1 MNKLTFSQL
10 MAILLLCLSPVVI
23 SCGSDEDEQPDVVP
37 TESVKMTDCS
47 VAEGAEVDAAL
58 LRSISLTYSVPVAIN
73 KAVETKLNGECVIP
87 ERGSS
92 TKNISIPVS
101 LENGKDYTLTIPEGA
116 ITAMNDSKQSAP
128 ALTLHFKTKE
138 GAQKGNIAEKL
149 SNPKA
154 TKEAQNVYK
163 FLRDHYGKNML
174 SGVQSSMSNTLDYV
188 NAVAASTG
196 KHPALA
202 GFDFLYLPFSP
213 TPAGWSWVQD
223 YTDISAAKEQ
233 WENNGIVSYMWHW
246 NVPNSEADFNNC
258 LNGATDNMGFYC
270 PGANSSGTTNFDIRE
285 ALKEGTWENRC
296 IMRDIDEVAITLKLL
311 QDANI
316 PILFRPLHEAAG
328 NYTKYNKNGG
338 AWFWWGRYGASYCKQ
353 LYQLLYKTFTDTYH
367 LNNIIWVWTIDAAEG
382 YEHEALEWY
391 PGDEYVDIVGVD
403 VYTDNIATPWKS
415 QFDFMNSITGGKKLT
430 TVSECGNMP
439 DPTAQFT
446 GNANYLWFM
455 VWPTTNDKG
464 VDISGYPKNTAN
476 YWKQIVGNKY
486 ILNREDMPSLK

>member
-1 MNKLTFSQL
+1 
-10 MAILLLCLSPVVI
+10 MALLSLCLLPLLVA
-23 SCGSDEDEQPDVVP
+23 CGSDGDEQPDAP
-37 TESVKMTDCS
+37 TESVKMTECS
-47 VAEGAEVDAAL
+47 VGEGSEVDAATT
-58 LRSISLTYSVPVAIN
+58 RNISLTYSVPVAMN
-73 KAVETKLNGECVIP
+73 KAAEIRLNGERAFA

-92 TKNISIPVS
+92 TKNIVIPVT
-101 LENGKDYTLTIPEGA
+101 LEQGKDYTLTIPEGA
-116 ITAMNDSKQSAP
+116 ITAMSDSRQSAP
-128 ALTLHFKTKE
+128 AMTLHFKTKA
-138 GAQKGNIAEKL
+138 GVQKGDIAEKL
-149 SNPKA
+149 TNPNA
-154 TKEAQNVYK
+154 TKEAQNVYN
-163 FLRDHYGKNML
+163 FLREHYGKNML

-202 GFDFLYLPFSP
+202 GFDFLFLPFSP

-233 WENNGIVSYMWHW
+233 WQNNGLVAYMWHW
-246 NVPNSEADFNNC
+246 NVPNSEADFYNC
-258 LNGATDNMGFYC
+258 LNGATDNMGFYI
-270 PGANSSGTTNFDIRE
+270 PGANSTGTTNFDIRE

-296 IMRDIDEVAITLKLL
+296 IMRDIEEVAVTLKLL

-353 LYQLLYKTFTDTYH
+353 LYQLLYKTFTNTYH

-382 YEHEALEWY
+382 YEHEAVDWY

-403 VYTDNIATPWKS
+403 VYTDKITTPWKS
-415 QFDFMNSITGGKKLT
+415 QLDFMNSITGGKKLT

-439 DPTAQFT
+439 DPTTQFA
-446 GNANYLWFM
+446 GSANFLWFM
-455 VWPTTNDKG
+455 VWPTTDSKG
-464 VDISGYPKNTAN
+464 DVNISGYAKNTAN
-476 YWKQIVGNKY
+476 YWKQVVENKY